1 MITRR
6 RNGIVNENDLT
17 IMYSYSDLATISIS
31 LGSLFTSLRLEG
43 ATSAIIAV
51 SHVVKIR
58 H

>member
-6 RNGIVNENDLT
+6 RNGIVNENNLT
-17 IMYSYSDLATISIS
+17 IMYSDLATISIS